1 MIKTQKPKSLDQP
14 GDGYPKAISTGQARA
29 EHASELASQRAQV
42 EALARRVQSAGGP
55 VPRRA

>member
-1 MIKTQKPKSLDQP
+1 MIDTSKPKSLDQP

-29 EHASELASQRAQV
+29 ELAGDLASQRAQV
-42 EALARRVQSAGGP
+42 EALARRVQASGGQ